1 MAVVHVT
8 GDTFEQEVLKA
19 EGKVL
24 VDFWA
29 GWCGPCQM
37 LGPVIEEVAVEN
49 MNAEPH
55 QGYEYNE
62 VKVFGLLTAN
72 AITESVMNFL
82 WSKDVEQKL
91 INDYYASQIGI
102 LDTSYADKY
111 KSFLTERNRIK
122 EQINSDFN
130 NYKG

>member
-37 LGPVIEEVAVEN
+37 LGPVIEEVA
-49 MNAEPH
+49 AEVDDSAWILQDSIRLCP
-55 QGYEYNE
+55 
-62 VKVFGLLTAN
+62 FRCLLYLKM
-72 AITESVMNFL
+72 E
-82 WSKDVEQKL
+82 K
-91 INDYYASQIGI
+91 
-102 LDTSYADKY
+102 
-111 KSFLTERNRIK
+111 
-122 EQINSDFN
+122 
-130 NYKG
+130 

>member
-37 LGPVIEEVAVEN
+37 LGPVIEEVA
-49 MNAEPH
+49 AEVDDVKICKVDV
-55 QGYEYNE
+55 EYNVVSIAMLVVFENGE
-62 VKVFGLLTAN
+62 VTGKQLGL
-72 AITESVMNFL
+72 I
-82 WSKDVEQKL
+82 SKEEVLHL
-91 INDYYASQIGI
+91 IG
-102 LDTSYADKY
+102 K
-111 KSFLTERNRIK
+111 
-122 EQINSDFN
+122 
-130 NYKG
+130 

>member
-37 LGPVIEEVAVEN
+37 LGPVIE
-49 MNAEPH
+49 
-55 QGYEYNE
+55 
-62 VKVFGLLTAN
+62 
-72 AITESVMNFL
+72 
-82 WSKDVEQKL
+82 KDLQSGRRPVHGSCK
-91 INDYYASQIGI
+91 
-102 LDTSYADKY
+102 TV
-111 KSFLTERNRIK
+111 
-122 EQINSDFN
+122 
-130 NYKG
+130 

>member
-37 LGPVIEEVAVEN
+37 LGPVIEE
-49 MNAEPH
+49 
-55 QGYEYNE
+55 Y
-62 VKVFGLLTAN
+62 
-72 AITESVMNFL
+72 SC
-82 WSKDVEQKL
+82 SKDAL
-91 INDYYASQIGI
+91 RQIIYRNHESGWS
-102 LDTSYADKY
+102 SYAGY
-111 KSFLTERNRIK
+111 
-122 EQINSDFN
+122 
-130 NYKG
+130 GA

>member
-37 LGPVIEEVAVEN
+37 LGPVIEEVAAEVDDVKICKVDVDQCKVVSIPMLVVFEN
-49 MNAEPH
+49 
-55 QGYEYNE
+55 GE
-62 VKVFGLLTAN
+62 VTGKQLGL
-72 AITESVMNFL
+72 I
-82 WSKDVEQKL
+82 SKEEVLHL
-91 INDYYASQIGI
+91 IG
-102 LDTSYADKY
+102 K
-111 KSFLTERNRIK
+111 
-122 EQINSDFN
+122 
-130 NYKG
+130 

>member
-37 LGPVIEEVAVEN
+37 LGPVIEEVA
-49 MNAEPH
+49 AEVDD
-55 QGYEYNE
+55 
-62 VKVFGLLTAN
+62 VKFCKVAWILQDSIRLCPFRCLLYLK
-72 AITESVMNFL
+72 TE
-82 WSKDVEQKL
+82 K
-91 INDYYASQIGI
+91 
-102 LDTSYADKY
+102 
-111 KSFLTERNRIK
+111 
-122 EQINSDFN
+122 
-130 NYKG
+130 

>member
-37 LGPVIEEVAVEN
+37 LGDDVKICKVDVDQCMDLARQYKVVSIPMLVVFENGEVTGKQLGLISKEEVL
-49 MNAEPH
+49 H
-55 QGYEYNE
+55 
-62 VKVFGLLTAN
+62 
-72 AITESVMNFL
+72 
-82 WSKDVEQKL
+82 L
-91 INDYYASQIGI
+91 IG
-102 LDTSYADKY
+102 K
-111 KSFLTERNRIK
+111 
-122 EQINSDFN
+122 
-130 NYKG
+130 

>member
-37 LGPVIEEVAVEN
+37 LGPVIEEVA
-49 MNAEPH
+49 AEVDD
-55 QGYEYNE
+55 
-62 VKVFGLLTAN
+62 VK
-72 AITESVMNFL
+72 
-82 WSKDVEQKL
+82 
-91 INDYYASQIGI
+91 I
-102 LDTSYADKY
+102 LQSGRRPVHGSCKTV
-111 KSFLTERNRIK
+111 
-122 EQINSDFN
+122 
-130 NYKG
+130 

>member
-37 LGPVIEEVAVEN
+37 MGPIVDEVAEERNDIIIGKLNVDTQPEIAMRYNVMSIPTLILFEN
-49 MNAEPH
+49 GEEA
-55 QGYEYNE
+55 Q
-62 VKVFGLLTAN
+62 KSIGL
-72 AITESVMNFL
+72 I
-82 WSKDVEQKL
+82 SKEELLEL
-91 INDYYASQIGI
+91 IN
-102 LDTSYADKY
+102 K
-111 KSFLTERNRIK
+111 
-122 EQINSDFN
+122 
-130 NYKG
+130 